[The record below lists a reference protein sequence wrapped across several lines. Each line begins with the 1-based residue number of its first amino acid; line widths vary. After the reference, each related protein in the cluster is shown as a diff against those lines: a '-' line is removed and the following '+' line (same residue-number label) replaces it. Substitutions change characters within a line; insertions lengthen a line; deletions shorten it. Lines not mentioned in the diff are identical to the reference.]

1 MLCSMHCLSV
11 CDLLNTACRSNQCQ
25 GTHFAPLLP
34 VLDGADVHVTL
45 VVAHPEVHK
54 MKTAVTRLRLVG
66 YSRSSEALLTKQ
78 AAALVRGVDLAAG
91 LRNRLHL
98 LLDLHAAAS
107 VPVTQQALTLFV
119 NSICLVKVSRPSLLH
134 FITDF
139 LPTKL
144 STGSVQTIST
154 LMGLL
159 GIYQH
164 SQNILYCQPEMPMA
178 ACQ

>member
-1 MLCSMHCLSV
+1 
-11 CDLLNTACRSNQCQ
+11 
-25 GTHFAPLLP
+25 
-34 VLDGADVHVTL
+34 
-45 VVAHPEVHK
+45 
-54 MKTAVTRLRLVG
+54 
-66 YSRSSEALLTKQ
+66 
-78 AAALVRGVDLAAG
+78 
-91 LRNRLHL
+91 
-98 LLDLHAAAS
+98 
-107 VPVTQQALTLFV
+107 
-119 NSICLVKVSRPSLLH
+119 VSRPSLLH

>member
-134 FITDF
+134 FITISPHKIVNRQRANNINIDGASGN
-139 LPTKL
+139 LPTFTKH
-144 STGSVQTIST
+144 SV
-154 LMGLL
+154 L
-159 GIYQH
+159 
-164 SQNILYCQPEMPMA
+164 PA
-178 ACQ
+178 

>member
-25 GTHFAPLLP
+25 GIHSAPLLP
-34 VLDGADVHVTL
+34 VHGADVHVTL
-45 VVAHPEVHK
+45 VIAHPEVHK
-54 MKTAVTRLRLVG
+54 MKTAATSLRLVG
-66 YSRSSEALLTKQ
+66 YCRSSEALLTKQ

-134 FITDF
+134 FITISPHKIVNRQRANNINIDGASGN
-139 LPTKL
+139 LPTFTKH
-144 STGSVQTIST
+144 SV
-154 LMGLL
+154 L
-159 GIYQH
+159 
-164 SQNILYCQPEMPMA
+164 PA
-178 ACQ
+178 